1 MDILKTPHEKLME
14 EAGVNPASNG
24 WLSTPNQMLMEEA
37 GITPHLAGGGS
48 AQQPSPQDM
57 LAELIVNNMAPEHFK
72 AGGQSTSLAKQIST
86 ALKQKPFQ
94 SLFNALGFTDV
105 IGEGMDAAKHIAG
118 GRPVQGLESGFN
130 AVSAVPAALPSMPAA
145 ISMAV
150 PYGGQQLAQ
159 GAATHMA
166 QNPQFRSQMQDMS
179 QSPLGGALGG
189 DAALAAQIMGDRDY
203 SDVLQSRQPV
213 EEQTQIEEKPAPR
226 RISPLYQKTMVK

>member
-1 MDILKTPHEKLME
+1 MNILKTPHEKLME
-14 EAGVNPASNG
+14 EAGVNPPSPGMLN
-24 WLSTPNQMLMEEA
+24 TPKQLLMQEA
-37 GITPHLAGGGS
+37 GITPAFSAGGS

-57 LAELIVNNMAPEHFK
+57 LAELIVNNMTPEHFK
-72 AGGQSTSLAKQIST
+72 EGGKSSGLAKQISA

-94 SLFNALGFTDV
+94 SLFNALGFSDV
-105 IGEGMDAAKHIAG
+105 VGEGVDAAKHIAG
-118 GRPVQGLESGFN
+118 NRPVQGLESGFN
-130 AVSAVPAALPSMPAA
+130 AVSAIPAALPSVPAA

-150 PYGGQQLAQ
+150 PYGGQVLTDQSAKY
-159 GAATHMA
+159 MA
-166 QNPQFRSQMQDMS
+166 QNPQFRSQMNEMS

-203 SDVLQSRQPV
+203 SEVLRSRMPV